1 VVEVQ
6 GGADSSGGAGG
17 GVARYLRPEA
27 EVVRFWP
34 RPELEELT
42 GWVAVRERVAA
53 RLVTGAG
60 GAGKTRLARQLGER
74 VAEPGWQSWWVPAG
88 LEADAVRAAREGDV
102 PVQLIADYAETRT
115 ALPFMLAAAV
125 WAGELPGWLGLPGRV
140 RLRAGAAAGY
150 SFGACSLSIARCW
163 LPARERSR

>member
-1 VVEVQ
+1 M
-6 GGADSSGGAGG
+6 
-17 GVARYLRPEA
+17 ARYLRPEA

-42 GWVAVRERVAA
+42 GWVAVRERVPA

-60 GAGKTRLARQLGER
+60 GARKTRLARQLGER

-88 LEADAVRAAREGDV
+88 QEADAVRAAREGDV
-102 PVQLIADYAETRT
+102 PVLLIADSAETRT

-125 WAGELPGWLGLPGRV
+125 WAGELP
-140 RLRAGAAAGY
+140 RLARAARQGAASRRSGCRVAGGY
-150 SFGACSLSIARCW
+150 SFGACSLSTARCW